1 MGCDAAQG
9 WYFGRP
15 LSPALATAWL
25 AQHATGDHDGHRVPA
40 ARRPAQLPATRA
52 ISIPRPAGPP
62 APPPAPP
69 PAVPGPPAAVPGPP
83 AAVPGPP
90 ASAPVSAPAEPVAA
104 PGPPASLT
112 S

>member
-1 MGCDAAQG
+1 M
-9 WYFGRP
+9 RP
-15 LSPALATAWL
+15 VIT
-25 AQHATGDHDGHRVPA
+25 TGTGPA
-40 ARRPAQLPATRA
+40 ARRRAQLPATRA

-69 PAVPGPPAAVPGPP
+69 PAG
-83 AAVPGPP
+83 PGPP